1 MIAFLLVIDLRASG
15 PPMLEKHR
23 NRKQEPKGGGVT
35 LCSLLSDADVLPKKN
50 CFASESVI
58 QKGILMCSSPLA
70 GLNVVVFKP
79 LQTLYRGMVV
89 SGN

>member
-35 LCSLLSDADVLPKKN
+35 LCSLPSDADVLPKEN
-50 CFASESVI
+50 CFEEGDFNVFF
-58 QKGILMCSSPLA
+58 SS
-70 GLNVVVFKP
+70 G
-79 LQTLYRGMVV
+79 R
-89 SGN
+89 S